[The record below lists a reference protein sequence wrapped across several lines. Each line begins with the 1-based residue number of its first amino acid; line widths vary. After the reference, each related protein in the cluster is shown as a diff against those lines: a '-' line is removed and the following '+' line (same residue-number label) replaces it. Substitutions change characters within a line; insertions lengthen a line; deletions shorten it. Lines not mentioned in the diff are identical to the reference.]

1 METDDRYQ
9 PLLYYIVFGSDAS
22 ELVVSRTKH
31 HVDTIP
37 QGLEIEQLNRQEH
50 GERMDWLLNGTIE
63 KVLRQHD
70 ATLYDT
76 CKDTDCW
83 TILHGR
89 IATDGGSDYLRNT
102 IGLVQALIEQG
113 GIGVFDLLTLD
124 LQPASKWSAR
134 YFEKETDPQT
144 HVVVLKSDNEDG
156 SVWLHTR
163 GMIKFGRPDFSVLQL
178 APSQVNDA
186 KQALDQLIFHSGK
199 GAEMSKKLRLHTA
212 NGKTIE
218 AQLRL
223 VPDFDNFDFNNA
235 YYETELKLQ

>member
-1 METDDRYQ
+1 METDDKYQ

-83 TILHGR
+83 TILRGR
-89 IATDGGSDYLRNT
+89 IATDGGSDYL
-102 IGLVQALIEQG
+102 
-113 GIGVFDLLTLD
+113 
-124 LQPASKWSAR
+124 R

-144 HVVVLKSDNEDG
+144 HVVVLKSDNENG

-212 NGKTIE
+212 NGKTID

>member
-1 METDDRYQ
+1 METDNRYQ

-102 IGLVQALIEQG
+102 IGLVQALIEPADARLAAGKQVVCPLLRKG
-113 GIGVFDLLTLD
+113 NRPTDTCSCAEIG
-124 LQPASKWSAR
+124 QRRWQRMAAYAR
-134 YFEKETDPQT
+134 HD
-144 HVVVLKSDNEDG
+144 
-156 SVWLHTR
+156 
-163 GMIKFGRPDFSVLQL
+163 
-178 APSQVNDA
+178 
-186 KQALDQLIFHSGK
+186 
-199 GAEMSKKLRLHTA
+199 
-212 NGKTIE
+212 
-218 AQLRL
+218 
-223 VPDFDNFDFNNA
+223 
-235 YYETELKLQ
+235 